1 MAKINTMV
9 PWNLAQLP
17 HELVISMLAQEYPAR
32 HHQLRSLATL
42 THVSPPLDIVCYAR
56 CSLPSQPD
64 AAPCRNCIVYGIE
77 ATGKTAVVASLL
89 QRLSASPVGDENA
102 TPLHYAIINSLECVT
117 GRHLFETT
125 LRKVAQ
131 AVASDSSAPRCENLA
146 QLTFELSKLLKH
158 APPPGMRGFVL
169 VFDAI
174 DRQREAPPTLLPAL
188 ARLSEIVSRDAV
200 ICDQSRQCMSNAD
213 WRPQIPCLTTVF
225 ILTNPPP
232 NALLTTSVAYVHFAN
247 YTKADF
253 VKILST
259 TTPATLPNA
268 TAAETTELWAR
279 FCGAVHDALVKS
291 AARSLPALQLACDS
305 LWRRFT
311 APIREGNL
319 GPKDFSKLLIAARVH
334 FQDESL
340 LDPSITRRNEIRGP
354 PSANP
359 YKAVQANKPTT
370 QQSGTS
376 LAELLPT
383 TARILLIAAY
393 LASHNATKHDLTL
406 FSTYHHGKR
415 KRRGGGLSVAG
426 GAARSGGPRSKH
438 RKIARK
444 LLGAHAFVLE
454 RMLAVFTT
462 VRNEWGVGGSSGSGS
477 GLDADVSMALATL
490 SSLRLLVR
498 VGGGGDPLDRGGK
511 WRVNVGWEVVRG
523 LGRSMGIE
531 VEEWL
536 VE

>member
-1 MAKINTMV
+1 M
-9 PWNLAQLP
+9 
-17 HELVISMLAQEYPAR
+17 
-32 HHQLRSLATL
+32 
-42 THVSPPLDIVCYAR
+42 
-56 CSLPSQPD
+56 
-64 AAPCRNCIVYGIE
+64 
-77 ATGKTAVVASLL
+77 
-89 QRLSASPVGDENA
+89 
-102 TPLHYAIINSLECVT
+102 
-117 GRHLFETT
+117 
-125 LRKVAQ
+125 
-131 AVASDSSAPRCENLA
+131 
-146 QLTFELSKLLKH
+146 
-158 APPPGMRGFVL
+158 
-169 VFDAI
+169 
-174 DRQREAPPTLLPAL
+174 
-188 ARLSEIVSRDAV
+188 
-200 ICDQSRQCMSNAD
+200 
-213 WRPQIPCLTTVF
+213 
-225 ILTNPPP
+225 TNPPP
-232 NALLTTSVAYVHFAN
+232 NVLLTISVTYVHFTN

-253 VKILST
+253 VKILSAA
-259 TTPATLPNA
+259 TPTTLPNA
-268 TAAETTELWAR
+268 TAAETADLWAR
-279 FCGAVHDALVKS
+279 FGGAVHDALVKS
-291 AARSLPALQLACDS
+291 AARSLPALRLACDS

-340 LDPSITRRNEIRGP
+340 LDPSITRRDEIQGHA
-354 PSANP
+354 SAKTSKPIQGN
-359 YKAVQANKPTT
+359 KAST

-376 LAELLPT
+376 LAALLPV

-393 LASHNATKHDLTL
+393 LASHNATKHDLTM

-415 KRRGGGLSVAG
+415 KRRGGGLSVVG

-454 RMLAVFTT
+454 RMLAIFTT
-462 VRNEWGVGGSSGSGS
+462 VRNEWGMGGSSGSGP

-536 VE
+536 IE